1 MVLIALL
8 TFAPDSHG
16 AENPAA
22 ARFEDQIQP
31 ILMDYCYRCHAQGTK
46 KGGVAFDELGP
57 AESFVKNRNLWWAV
71 LKNVRAGIM
80 PPAEKPHPDSKE
92 IRILA
97 EWIKRDVFGSDP
109 VEPDPGRVTIRRL
122 NRVEYRNTIRD
133 LMGIDF
139 KAEEEFP
146 PDDTGYGFDNIGD
159 VLTVSPLLLEKYF
172 QAAET
177 IVKTAVPTALKILP
191 ERTYRGAEFRGA
203 ERGPNGDRLD
213 FSTPAK
219 VSRSFSADHPGSYRL
234 AIEIAVQDN
243 SKPDPGPCTV
253 VFKVDD
259 HELLRETYHRKTS
272 KTYYHAFDQNFT
284 SGDHRL
290 SFELQPQKPPSGA
303 VAPPPVVDPVQ
314 EVRAMLAGAAF
325 QIVMNRAR
333 ERGAVPDFRIVSV
346 RIEGPM
352 DPRHWTR
359 SPNYGRFFPK
369 DEPPATDPDRRQYA
383 RDVLSQFV
391 RKAFRRPADARTI
404 DRLIAIAEKVYTLSG
419 KRFEEGIA
427 QAMVAVLA
435 SPRFVFRIE
444 SVEPGRSAK
453 SSALIDEF
461 SLASRLSY
469 FLWSTMPDDEL
480 FGLAEARKL
489 RAELPRQVKRM
500 LDDKRGRA
508 LTENFVGQWL
518 EVRDLDGIFFN
529 ERAILRREGIRLRGA
544 DTERNVL
551 TRDVRRA
558 MRGETELAFEY
569 VVRENR
575 SVLEWIDSDYTFL
588 NEKLAKY
595 YGIPGVEG
603 SEMRRVTLPKDSP
616 RGGVLTHGTV
626 LAVTSNPSRT
636 SPVKRG
642 QFILDNILGTPA
654 PPPPPDIPAL
664 EDARKNAKDREPTT
678 RELMALHRSKAMC
691 SSCHSRMDPLGLAL
705 DNFNPLGTWREAE
718 NGQKIDASGQL
729 ITGEPFKDIRDLK
742 RTLKQRHG
750 VDFYRCLTEK
760 LLTYALGR
768 GLEYYDVE
776 TVDRIV
782 ERLDQDGGRFSALL
796 MGVIESAPF
805 QKRRTVPAA
814 AAETTASSEQS
825 RPTRLNP

>member
-1 MVLIALL
+1 MVLLALAIL
-8 TFAPDSHG
+8 TPDSQG
-16 AENPAA
+16 AENPAV
-22 ARFEDQIQP
+22 ARFEDQVQP
-31 ILMDYCYRCHAQGTK
+31 ILIDYCYGCHALGTK
-46 KGGVAFDELGP
+46 KGGVTFDEFGTGEAFL
-57 AESFVKNRNLWWAV
+57 KDRNLWWAV

-80 PPAEKPHPDSKE
+80 PPAEKPHPNPKE
-92 IRILA
+92 IGVLA
-97 EWIKRDVFGSDP
+97 DWIKRDVFGSDP
-109 VEPDPGRVTIRRL
+109 DKPDPGRVTIRRL
-122 NRVEYRNTIRD
+122 NRVEYHNTIRD

-177 IVKTAVPTALKILP
+177 IVKSAVPRVSKLIP
-191 ERTYRGAEFRGA
+191 ERTYRGGEFRGE
-203 ERGPNGDRLD
+203 ERGLNGDRLD
-213 FSTPAK
+213 FSRPAS
-219 VSRSFSADHPGSYRL
+219 VSRTFGAEHPGNYRL
-234 AIEIAVQDN
+234 ALELAVQDN
-243 SKPDPGPCTV
+243 SRPDPGPCTII
-253 VFKVDD
+253 FKVDD
-259 HELLRETYHRKTS
+259 RELLHESYSRKTS
-272 KTYYHAFDQNFT
+272 KTFYYGFDQNLT
-284 SGDHRL
+284 GGEHRL
-290 SFELQPQKPPSGA
+290 SFEIQPRKAQGGAAGSPPA
-303 VAPPPVVDPVQ
+303 VDVVQ
-314 EVRAMLAGAAF
+314 EIRAAMTGAAF
-325 QIVMNRAR
+325 QLLTDRQR
-333 ERGAVPDFRIVSV
+333 ERNIVPDFRIVSV

-352 DPRHWTR
+352 DPKYWARP
-359 SPNYGRFFPK
+359 SSYGRFFPR
-369 DEPPATDPDRRQYA
+369 DEPPATDSERRRYTREVLA
-383 RDVLSQFV
+383 RFV
-391 RKAFRRPADARTI
+391 RNAFRRPADDRTL
-404 DRLIAIAEKVYTLSG
+404 DRLIAIAEKVYKLPG

-444 SVEPGRSAK
+444 SVEPGQPSK
-453 SSALIDEF
+453 SPALIDEY

-480 FGLAEARKL
+480 FGLAGARKL

-500 LDDKRGRA
+500 LEDKRGRA

-529 ERAILRREGIRLRGA
+529 ERAILRREGIRLKGA

-551 TRDVRRA
+551 TRDIRRA
-558 MRGETELAFEY
+558 MRSETELAFEY
-569 VVRENR
+569 VLRENR
-575 SVLEWIDSDYTFL
+575 SVLEWIDCDYTFL
-588 NEKLAKY
+588 NERLAKY

-603 SEMRRVTLPKDSP
+603 SEVRRVTLPKDSP
-616 RGGVLTHGTV
+616 RGGVLTHGTI

-664 EDARKNAKDREPTT
+664 EDARKNFKDREPTT
-678 RELMALHRSKAMC
+678 RELMALHRSAAMC
-691 SSCHSRMDPLGLAL
+691 NSCHSRMDPLGLAL
-705 DNFNPLGTWREAE
+705 DNFNPLGTWRDAE
-718 NGQKIDASGQL
+718 SGQKIDPSGRL

-742 RTLKQRHG
+742 RIIKERHG
-750 VDFYRCLTEK
+750 RDFYRCLTEK
-760 LLTYALGR
+760 FLTYALGR
-768 GLEYYDVE
+768 GLEYYDVA

-814 AAETTASSEQS
+814 AAEATASSGQS
-825 RPTRLNP
+825 QPTRINP

>member
-1 MVLIALL
+1 ML
-8 TFAPDSHG
+8 
-16 AENPAA
+16 
-22 ARFEDQIQP
+22 FE
-31 ILMDYCYRCHAQGTK
+31 
-46 KGGVAFDELGP
+46 
-57 AESFVKNRNLWWAV
+57 
-71 LKNVRAGIM
+71 
-80 PPAEKPHPDSKE
+80 
-92 IRILA
+92 
-97 EWIKRDVFGSDP
+97 
-109 VEPDPGRVTIRRL
+109 
-122 NRVEYRNTIRD
+122 
-133 LMGIDF
+133 
-139 KAEEEFP
+139 
-146 PDDTGYGFDNIGD
+146 
-159 VLTVSPLLLEKYF
+159 
-172 QAAET
+172 
-177 IVKTAVPTALKILP
+177 
-191 ERTYRGAEFRGA
+191 
-203 ERGPNGDRLD
+203 
-213 FSTPAK
+213 
-219 VSRSFSADHPGSYRL
+219 
-234 AIEIAVQDN
+234 
-243 SKPDPGPCTV
+243 
-253 VFKVDD
+253 
-259 HELLRETYHRKTS
+259 
-272 KTYYHAFDQNFT
+272 QNFT
-284 SGDHRL
+284 ADNHRL
-290 SFELQPQKPPSGA
+290 SFELQPQKPEPGA
-303 VAPPPVVDPVQ
+303 AASPAVVDPVL
-314 EVRAMLAGAAF
+314 EARAVLAGSAF
-325 QIVMNRAR
+325 QIVIDRLR
-333 ERGAVPDFRIVSV
+333 ERSVVPDFRIVSV

-352 DPRHWTR
+352 DPRHWSR
-359 SPNYGRFFPK
+359 PSNYGRFFSK
-369 DEPPATDPDRRQYA
+369 DEPPTTDPERRQYA
-383 RDVLSQFV
+383 RDVLGRFV
-391 RKAFRRPADARTI
+391 RNAFRRPADDRTI
-404 DRLIAIAEKVYTLSG
+404 DRLIAIAEKVYKLPG

-444 SVEPGRSAK
+444 SVEPRQPAK
-453 SSALIDEF
+453 SAALLDEF
-461 SLASRLSY
+461 ALASRLSY

-480 FGLAEARKL
+480 FGLAAARKL

-500 LDDKRGRA
+500 LEDNRGRA

-551 TRDVRRA
+551 TRDMRRA
-558 MRGETELAFEY
+558 MRSETELAFEY
-569 VVRENR
+569 VMKENR
-575 SVLEWIDSDYTFL
+575 SVLEFIDSDYTFL

-595 YGIPGVEG
+595 YKIPGVEG
-603 SEMRRVTLPKDSP
+603 SEMRRVTLPKDSL

-664 EDARKNAKDREPTT
+664 EESKKNFKDREPTT
-678 RELMALHRSKAMC
+678 RELMALHRSKPMC
-691 SSCHSRMDPLGLAL
+691 NACHSRMDPLGLAL
-705 DNFNPLGTWREAE
+705 DNFNPLGTWREVE

-805 QKRRTVPAA
+805 QKRRTVSAA
-814 AAETTASSEQS
+814 AAETTASSGQ
-825 RPTRLNP
+825 PHPPRLNP